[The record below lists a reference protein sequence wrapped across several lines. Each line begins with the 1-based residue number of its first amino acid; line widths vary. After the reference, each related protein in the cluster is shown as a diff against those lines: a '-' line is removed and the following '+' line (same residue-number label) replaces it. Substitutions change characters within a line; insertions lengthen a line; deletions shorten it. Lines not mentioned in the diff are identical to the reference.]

1 MAQTLPDYIIGNTW
15 VSLNNLTGV
24 AAGTALKIQNK
35 STTWVTLQESN
46 TQPTAEDTKGELVT
60 DLFHT
65 EPSKIIAAG
74 SLEIWAKST
83 IEGRNAT
90 ISVQTI

>member
-1 MAQTLPDYIIGNTW
+1 MAQTLPDVIIGNTW
-15 VSLNNLTGV
+15 TSLNAATGI
-24 AAGTALKIQNK
+24 ASGTAIKIQNK
-35 STTWVTLQESN
+35 STTWIILQESA
-46 TQPTAEDTKGELVT
+46 TQPVNTDTKGELVT

-83 IEGRNAT
+83 IDGRNAT
-90 ISVQTI
+90 ISVQSI